1 MKHRTIRAVRP
12 CLHRVGALPRHN
24 QTFQLVCVAWK
35 VDGTN
40 GFYVQAIATLADT
53 LYIYLFNEFP
63 ALMRPD
69 GSSSC

>member
-1 MKHRTIRAVRP
+1 MQSDRART
-12 CLHRVGALPRHN
+12 CMGALPRHN

-35 VDGTN
+35 VDGTY
-40 GFYVQAIATLADT
+40 GFYVQAIVTLTDT
-53 LYIYLFNEFP
+53 LYIYLFNKFP